1 MRLIFLLTAV
11 TALGGAP
18 AFAQTTAP
26 PSGGSAVGS
35 TASQVEDSANLPV
48 SLDRIR
54 AGLKKPADQSLLH
67 TYDVTPDFRSEVQ
80 EQAHIDELMSKLD
93 FKSGPAPAGGLYSYE
108 QQRRLF
114 NPTDRPL
121 QQPYAAFS
129 GGELI
134 TIAIEN
140 LIGRY
145 IANRATNAISSA
157 ARSRAES
164 EARKEV
170 DQAIAEYCA
179 DRPDKYQMQL
189 CNGPALR

>member
-1 MRLIFLLTAV
+1 MRLIFLLVTAIGLGVPVWAQETAV
-11 TALGGAP
+11 PSPDGGKP
-18 AFAQTTAP
+18 SQT
-26 PSGGSAVGS
+26 
-35 TASQVEDSANLPV
+35 EDAGPQLPV

-54 AGLKKPADQSLLH
+54 ERLKKPQDQTLLH
-67 TYDVTPDFRSEVQ
+67 TYEMKPDFSVQIQ

-145 IANRATNAISSA
+145 IASRAGNAISSA
-157 ARSRAES
+157 VRSRAES

-170 DQAIAEYCA
+170 DQAVEDYCA
-179 DRPDKYQMQL
+179 QRQHNRAKDRQL
-189 CNGPALR
+189 F

>member
-1 MRLIFLLTAV
+1 MRLTLLLV
-11 TALGGAP
+11 TAIALGAP
-18 AFAQTTAP
+18 AAAQEPAASSP
-26 PSGGSAVGS
+26 DAGK
-35 TASQVEDSANLPV
+35 ASQAQDATAQMPV

-54 AGLKKPADQSLLH
+54 EGLRKPTDQTLLH
-67 TYDVTPDFRSEVQ
+67 ALGVKPDFTVQIQ
-80 EQAHIDELMSKLD
+80 EQAHIDELMSKLN
-93 FKSGPAPAGGLYSYE
+93 FKSGPAPAGGLYGYE

-129 GGELI
+129 GGEFI

-140 LIGRY
+140 LIRSYLGHRVK
-145 IANRATNAISSA
+145 NSVNSA
-157 ARSRAES
+157 VRSHAEA

-170 DQAIAEYCA
+170 DQAVEEYCA
-179 DRPDKYQMQL
+179 QRQDRYEIQL

>member
-1 MRLIFLLTAV
+1 MRLILLLVA
-11 TALGGAP
+11 AIGLGVPLSAQAP
-18 AFAQTTAP
+18 TTSSTDVGN
-26 PSGGSAVGS
+26 PSRTQDAD
-35 TASQVEDSANLPV
+35 ASVVV

-54 AGLKKPADQSLLH
+54 DGLKKSQDQSILRSIE
-67 TYDVTPDFRSEVQ
+67 VKPDFAVHIQ
-80 EQAHIDELMSKLD
+80 EQAHIDEIMSKLH
-93 FKSGPAPAGGLYSYE
+93 FEKTFVPAGGMYAYE

-145 IANRATNAISSA
+145 LGSRVMNAVDSA
-157 ARSRAES
+157 GRTHDEAA
-164 EARKEV
+164 ARKEV
-170 DQAIAEYCA
+170 DQSIADYCA
-179 DRPDKYQMQL
+179 QRPDRYEMQL
-189 CNGPALR
+189 CNAPALR

>member
-1 MRLIFLLTAV
+1 MRLILLLVTAIGLGVPVWAQETAV
-11 TALGGAP
+11 PSPDGGK
-18 AFAQTTAP
+18 
-26 PSGGSAVGS
+26 
-35 TASQVEDSANLPV
+35 ASQTEDAGPQLPV

-54 AGLKKPADQSLLH
+54 EGLKKPPDQTLLH
-67 TYDVTPDFRSEVQ
+67 TYEMKPDFRVHVE
-80 EQAHIDELMSKLD
+80 EQAHIDDLMKKLD

-145 IANRATNAISSA
+145 IASRAGNAISSA
-157 ARSRAES
+157 VRSHAES
-164 EARKEV
+164 DARKEV
-170 DQAIAEYCA
+170 DQAVEEYCA
-179 DRPDKYQMQL
+179 QRRDRYEMQL

>member
-1 MRLIFLLTAV
+1 MRLILLLV
-11 TALGGAP
+11 TAIALGTSAWAQEPALPSPDAGKASQAEDAGAP
-18 AFAQTTAP
+18 
-26 PSGGSAVGS
+26 
-35 TASQVEDSANLPV
+35 LPV

-54 AGLKKPADQSLLH
+54 EGLKKPPDSTLLH
-67 TYDVTPDFRSEVQ
+67 TYDMKPDFSIQIQ

-140 LIGRY
+140 LIGRF
-145 IANRATNAISSA
+145 IG
-157 ARSRAES
+157 SRAIGAIGSAERAHAEA

-170 DQAIAEYCA
+170 DQAVADYCA
-179 DRPDKYQMQL
+179 QRQDRYEIQL

>member
-1 MRLIFLLTAV
+1 MRLILLLVTA
-11 TALGGAP
+11 TALGATAAAQERTTSSPDAGKVSQTEGAG
-18 AFAQTTAP
+18 AQM
-26 PSGGSAVGS
+26 
-35 TASQVEDSANLPV
+35 PV

-54 AGLKKPADQSLLH
+54 EGLKKPQDQTLLH
-67 TYDVTPDFRSEVQ
+67 TYEMKPDFSVQIQ

-93 FKSGPAPAGGLYSYE
+93 FKSGPTPAGGLYSYE

-145 IANRATNAISSA
+145 IGSRALRAISSA
-157 ARSRAES
+157 QRSHAEAG
-164 EARKEV
+164 ARKEV
-170 DQAIAEYCA
+170 DQAVEEYCA
-179 DRPDKYQMQL
+179 QRRDRYEIQL

>member
-1 MRLIFLLTAV
+1 MRLILLLV
-11 TALGGAP
+11 TAIGLGAP
-18 AFAQTTAP
+18 AWAQETAV
-26 PSGGSAVGS
+26 PSPDAGK
-35 TASQVEDSANLPV
+35 ASQAEDAGAQLPV

-54 AGLKKPADQSLLH
+54 DGLKKPQDQTLLH
-67 TYDVTPDFRSEVQ
+67 TYEMKPDFSVQIQ
-80 EQAHIDELMSKLD
+80 EQALIDDLMSKLD

-134 TIAIEN
+134 TIAIQN

-145 IANRATNAISSA
+145 IGSRAISAISSA
-157 ARSRAES
+157 QRSHAEAGARR
-164 EARKEV
+164 EV
-170 DQAIAEYCA
+170 DQAVEEYCA
-179 DRPDKYQMQL
+179 QRRDRYEMQL
-189 CNGPALR
+189 CNAAALR